1 MCCKKKEKQR
11 NNIPLLIW
19 PCSVQPPPPPGP
31 STPFIPHQ
39 ETNIKKKKSIR
50 GPVLRRELGT
60 AHIFL
65 ACAWERGHRT
75 APALLR
81 GSQGLLQTHDGH
93 LAAVSEPT
101 AWAGRQAGEAAGTG
115 RQQLVKLA
123 RGCVLHSFTCIV
135 ASRRAIFFFF
145 FFFLEGKP
153 PGPASVVLSGSPRFP
168 ELQMSLEFS
177 GLSFSNVLP

>member
-1 MCCKKKEKQR
+1 MLQKKGKTEKQHPSVDLALQCTATP
-11 NNIPLLIW
+11 PL
-19 PCSVQPPPPPGP
+19 GP
-31 STPFIPHQ
+31 STPSIPHQ
-39 ETNIKKKKSIR
+39 ETNIKKSIR
-50 GPVLRRELGT
+50 GPVLRRKLGT

-65 ACAWERGHRT
+65 ACAWERGHGT
-75 APALLR
+75 APALLQ

-145 FFFLEGKP
+145 LGGGRKTPRPCFCCSFRQ
-153 PGPASVVLSGSPRFP
+153 SP
-168 ELQMSLEFS
+168 
-177 GLSFSNVLP
+177 LP